1 MKLTQIKFISSNRAL
16 KKKNHKSIKSEK
28 VIQLKVNKVK
38 KWSSNILTTILF
50 VILIGMLYVVI
61 SSKVSGGEPQAFGY
75 ELKTVLSGSM
85 EPGIKTGS
93 IIAVKPGGDMTRF
106 TKGDVITFRSEDN
119 VIVTHRITEIIKEGD
134 QISYK
139 TKGDNNKS
147 EDLNPVPSYRVL
159 AEYNGFTIP
168 FLGYFANY
176 TKSKAGGALLLILP
190 GLLLLAYSG
199 ITIWKTIAQLD
210 SKVNK
215 NLDVDKTKKSV

>member
-1 MKLTQIKFISSNRAL
+1 M
-16 KKKNHKSIKSEK
+16 
-28 VIQLKVNKVK
+28 NKVK
-38 KWSSNILTTILF
+38 KWLSNIVTIILF
-50 VILIGMLYVVI
+50 MILIVMLYVVI
-61 SSKVSGGEPQAFGY
+61 SSKLSGGEPQAFGY

-119 VIVTHRITEIIKEGD
+119 VIVTHRITDVLKEGD

-147 EDLNPVPSYRVL
+147 GDLNSVPSYKVL

-168 FLGYFANY
+168 FLGYFADY
-176 TKSKAGGALLLILP
+176 TKSKMGGALLLIIP

-199 ITIWKTIAQLD
+199 ISIWKAISQLEKK
-210 SKVNK
+210 SKNSLGVDDTK
-215 NLDVDKTKKSV
+215 NLGVDDTK